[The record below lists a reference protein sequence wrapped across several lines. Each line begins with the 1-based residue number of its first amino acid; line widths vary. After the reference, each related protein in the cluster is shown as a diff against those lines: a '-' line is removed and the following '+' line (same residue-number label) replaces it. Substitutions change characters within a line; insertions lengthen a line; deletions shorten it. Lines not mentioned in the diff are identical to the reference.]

1 MDAATLP
8 ATDTVLVVG
17 TKLRLS
23 RFRDIPGF
31 LVASTTVS
39 RQARR
44 SPGFVGLRLR
54 AQFRSRHFWTV
65 TAWRDEASMI
75 AFVRTDPHRG
85 VMRRFARRMESSTSA
100 RWWSPA
106 SGGVPGWDVVARWLD
121 QPDTV

>member
-1 MDAATLP
+1 MAVVTRQQ
-8 ATDTVLVVG
+8 TDTVLVVG
-17 TKLRLS
+17 TKLRLT
-23 RFRDIPGF
+23 RFRDIPAF
-31 LVASTTVS
+31 LAASSAVA

-75 AFVRTDPHRG
+75 EFVRADPHRAT
-85 VMRRFARRMESSTSA
+85 MRRFARRMESSTSA

-106 SGGVPGWDVVARWLD
+106 ADGVPGWDAVARWLD
-121 QPDTV
+121 QSETV